1 MDPTTQNS
9 QTPDQGK
16 DQSRGDARRAS
27 AQPIPLAR
35 AMLSA
40 SRHVCAFFHSHEE
53 EYRVLLPF
61 IQQGFERGEKA
72 FHIVDPA
79 RRDAHLQQLAA
90 AGIDTAAA
98 QQRGQFELYNWTEAH
113 LRGGY
118 FDQDRM
124 FALIEEVVTRAR
136 QQRFPRTRFVTHMEW
151 VLEARVGGATL
162 LEYEAKANYR
172 RLHDHDLVICAY
184 DLAKFGGG
192 IVVDIMRTHPMLLI
206 GGILH
211 ENPFFVPP
219 EEFLQ
224 ELRARSVAE
233 ETPP

>member
-9 QTPDQGK
+9 RAPDQGH
-16 DQSRGDARRAS
+16 DPSRGDAWNTSTRPMRLVRS
-27 AQPIPLAR
+27 V
-35 AMLSA
+35 LSA

-61 IQQGFERGEKA
+61 IREGFARGEKA

-79 RRDAHLQQLAA
+79 RRNAHLQQLAA

-98 QQRGQFELYNWTEAH
+98 QQRGQLEVCTWTEAH
-113 LRGGY
+113 LREGS

-124 FALIEEVVTRAR
+124 RALVEEVVKGAR
-136 QQRFPRTRFVTHMEW
+136 QQGFPRTRFITHMEW
-151 VLEARVGGATL
+151 ALEARVGVATL
-162 LEYEAKANYR
+162 LEYEAKANYGR
-172 RLHDHDLVICAY
+172 RRDHDPVICTY
-184 DLAKFGGG
+184 DLTRFGGG
-192 IVVDIMRTHPMLLI
+192 LVVDIMRTHPMLII

-219 EEFLQ
+219 KEFLQ
-224 ELRARSVAE
+224 ELRARRVAD
-233 ETPP
+233 ETPS